1 MEFLITR
8 LLNDLYQEIQTQH
21 VINVEELN
29 KNRISKILKSS
40 HGEFDNFFG
49 KRGCESSVS
58 RIDVKHYKNYYVFN
72 K

>member
-29 KNRISKILKSS
+29 KNRISKILKSAI
-40 HGEFDNFFG
+40 DNSIIFLV
-49 KRGCESSVS
+49 KE
-58 RIDVKHYKNYYVFN
+58 DVKAP
-72 K
+72 

>member
-1 MEFLITR
+1 MMELLITSIVMRSQITR

-40 HGEFDNFFG
+40 HGII
-49 KRGCESSVS
+49 R
-58 RIDVKHYKNYYVFN
+58 
-72 K
+72 